1 MRCQPCQTSQLESTT
16 DGGEPKACTGKRRR
30 LATGFTSLVCIMVGS
45 RGRCWS
51 CGDSLVPNE
60 VAGVCPPCWWRWPS
74 LPNDPASCVLARERS
89 GLPVF
94 GLGFRLRQ
102 PTESVVHR
110 MKYGGFPK
118 HGKMLGMW
126 MGRRWRAPPENITL
140 MPVPSHWRRVWRRG
154 FNPSEALCIG
164 LAKSWNRDMSSTT
177 LRRVRHRSS
186 LTEATRGER
195 LDALEGMFASA
206 QCRSVASGQNVIL
219 VDDVLT
225 TGATFRACQKALTA
239 SGHHVLGGVWLAMA

>member
-1 MRCQPCQTSQLESTT
+1 MRPIDPVRCAVNLAKLHNSNLQPTAVSQRHARANDGAWQQDSPHWFASWLEA
-16 DGGEPKACTGKRRR
+16 E
-30 LATGFTSLVCIMVGS
+30 VIGS
-45 RGRCWS
+45 P

-140 MPVPSHWRRVWRRG
+140 MPVPSIGDGHGEGDSTRRRRFALGLPSHGTETCHRRRCVG
-154 FNPSEALCIG
+154 FV
-164 LAKSWNRDMSSTT
+164 TV
-177 LRRVRHRSS
+177 RR
-186 LTEATRGER
+186 
-195 LDALEGMFASA
+195 
-206 QCRSVASGQNVIL
+206 
-219 VDDVLT
+219 
-225 TGATFRACQKALTA
+225 
-239 SGHHVLGGVWLAMA
+239 

>member
-1 MRCQPCQTSQLESTT
+1 
-16 DGGEPKACTGKRRR
+16 
-30 LATGFTSLVCIMVGS
+30 MVGS
-45 RGRCWS
+45 RGLCWS
-51 CGDSLVPNE
+51 CGETLLPNE
-60 VAGVCPPCWWRWPS
+60 VAGVCPPCCWQWPS
-74 LPNDPASCVLARERS
+74 LADDGASCILARERS

-118 HGKMLGMW
+118 HGQTLGLW
-126 MGRRWRAPPENITL
+126 MGRRWRAPPVNTTL

-154 FNPSEALCIG
+154 FNPSEALCDG
-164 LAKSWNRDMSSTT
+164 LAKAWNRDMSSTT
-177 LRRVRHRSS
+177 LRRIRHRAS

-195 LDALEGMFASA
+195 LDSLEGMFE
-206 QCRSVASGQNVIL
+206 SVSGDTVACGQDVVL

-225 TGATFRACQKALTA
+225 TGATFRACQKSLTA
-239 SGHHVLGGVWLAMA
+239 AGTQSAGGCVARLGLIPVEMPV